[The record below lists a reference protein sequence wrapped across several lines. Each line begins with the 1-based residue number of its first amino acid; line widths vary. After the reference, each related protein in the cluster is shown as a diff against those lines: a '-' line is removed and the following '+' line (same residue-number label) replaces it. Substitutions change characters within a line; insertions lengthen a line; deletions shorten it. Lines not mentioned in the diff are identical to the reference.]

1 MKKGYLILIAI
12 CFSIC
17 SITVYALSLDFNF
30 DSSKL
35 SFSTNSK
42 QSSIADKFDD
52 KYQLSYSLKGEDAE
66 TEEEIKELTKKTTY
80 LLLGDFNNEN
90 ESSEDYYKRHKDYQE
105 MAAYN
110 YFPKDKN
117 SSSGYDETNPLY
129 RYVIASEFAI
139 PQLFNSFNELGII
152 YNSYGDIRVTIS
164 GDLVISTLT
173 LPNVKMKEEDKD
185 NSMNYK
191 TIKTNLIIYYYFL
204 KIDGTYRLT
213 YLYGETT
220 DNVSKY
226 FNELEDSETKTT
238 MAIATSYDSN
248 LSSIYNFDKL
258 NSLSGN
264 DINNIYNSNLKNV
277 VYLRSYYN
285 NKVVSNGNGVFI
297 NDGIILTTW
306 SFLEKA
312 LINSQYLTIKD
323 NTGITYNLDG
333 IVTANPETD
342 VAVIKLK
349 EKSGT
354 CIQLGNKNDIKI
366 EDPAITLSSKSGTGL
381 TIQKG
386 IVIANGD
393 YVQTSIPLTET
404 DEGSPLFDSK
414 GNLIGVNTSKS
425 INSSISMAINLD
437 VIKEIQDKFN
447 SIEFES
453 IKTISFEDLKNEY
466 YYTKYNEE
474 NVVNSISKSKW
485 NKYKKIGNIEETIK
499 LELVKA
505 SYKDGIVS
513 LRYKNNISNYISS
526 MQLSVSF
533 KEQLIKDGY
542 EEKMNSSSKCIY
554 ENKNYQIIIM
564 DEFDYLIIVMVKL

>member
-1 MKKGYLILIAI
+1 MKKRYLILIAI

-17 SITVYALSLDFNF
+17 SIAVYALSLDFNF

-35 SFSTNSK
+35 SFSTNNK

-129 RYVIASEFAI
+129 RYVIASELAI

-173 LPNVKMKEEDKD
+173 LPDVKMKEEDKD

-258 NSLSGN
+258 NALSEN

-354 CIQLGNKNDIKI
+354 RIQLGNKNDIKI